1 MNLGVSTPVQV
12 RILIVCDSVS
22 EMCKVVEGF
31 KDVSRMT
38 NKTLAV
44 LNGTRMLSGNQMAEV
59 ILREDLA
66 VKKQGTHWDRI
77 GLGSETL
84 SRLEAFLKSKGETYN
99 AET

>member
-1 MNLGVSTPVQV
+1 MITDPIEV

-44 LNGTRMLSGNQMAEV
+44 LNGTRMFSGRQMAEV
-59 ILREDLA
+59 IFREDLA
-66 VKKQGTHWDRI
+66 VKKQGAHWDRI

-84 SRLEAFLKSKGETYN
+84 KRLDAFLKSKGETYN
-99 AET
+99 A